1 MLHLMPTILVPDA
14 PLWSLVL
21 RGVVVYIFLVG
32 ALRLSGRRELGQ
44 MTSFDLVLL
53 LLVSNAVQNS
63 LNAGDNSLGGGLV
76 SAATLFLLNHA
87 VGYAAWRW
95 RWFDRLVQGRP
106 LRLVTDGR
114 VHEAALRSEMLTMAE
129 LRSALRKQGIAHIG
143 DCRRVILEPDGTLTA
158 VRTGVEPRPPA
169 ELLHPDAWYRD

>member
-1 MLHLMPTILVPDA
+1 MPTLIPEA
-14 PLWSLVL
+14 PLWALVL
-21 RGVVVYIFLVG
+21 RGAVVYLFLIG

-63 LNAGDNSLGGGLV
+63 LNAGDTTLGGGLV
-76 SAATLFLLNHA
+76 SAATLFLLNRA

-114 VHEAALRSEMLTMAE
+114 VHEGALRSERLTLAE
-129 LRSALRKQGIAHIG
+129 LRSALRKQGIANIG
-143 DCRRVILEPDGTLTA
+143 DCKRVVLEPDGTLTA
-158 VRTGVEPRPPA
+158 VRIGSEPRPHA
-169 ELLHPDAWYRD
+169 EVLHPDPWYQVG